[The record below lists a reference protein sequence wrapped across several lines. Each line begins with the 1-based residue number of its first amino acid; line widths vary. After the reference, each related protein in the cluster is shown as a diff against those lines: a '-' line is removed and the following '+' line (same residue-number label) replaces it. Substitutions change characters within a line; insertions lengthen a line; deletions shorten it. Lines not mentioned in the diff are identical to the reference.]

1 MTADDFIAKWSKV
14 ELTERSAAQAHFLD
28 LCELVGHP
36 KPQEA
41 DPKGESFTFERGA
54 SKQSGGD
61 GWADVWK
68 KDFFGWEYKGRHK
81 DLDAAYDQLLEYRA
95 DLNNPPLLVVCDMD
109 IIRIRTNFNNAPTR
123 TYELTLETL
132 ARKRSLEILD
142 AVFFA
147 PDKLRPG
154 VTSEAITEYASGHF
168 AEIAESMRK
177 RGLEPQAVA
186 HFLVR
191 VVFCLFAEDVG
202 LLERGLFNRLV
213 MRVGHDPKKFAR
225 HVGDLFSA
233 MATGGDFLLEPIRH
247 FNGSLFDGTPV
258 LELTVAEITA
268 IGAVSR
274 EDWSAVD
281 VSISG
286 TLFERGLNPAK
297 RSQLGSHYTSR
308 AHIET
313 IVDPVV
319 LAPLRQEWA
328 AVRAK
333 AEPLLSVSRR
343 LSRTQGEKLVIA
355 FLERL
360 KTVRVLD
367 PAGGSGNFLYVT
379 LQKLL
384 ELEREVNHCLRDHG
398 FTPQFPQVN
407 PLQLHCL
414 EIDPYAHDLSQTV
427 VWIGYIQWLRAN
439 GYGFP
444 AEPILKRMSANFQCA
459 DALFTDWPETDFI
472 VSNPPFLGGKL
483 LRRELGDACVDALFE
498 KFGGRVRPEA
508 DLCCYWFEKARQ
520 HVEIGKCKRAGLL
533 ATQGIRGGANRE
545 VLKRIKETGD
555 IFFAES
561 DLAWILAGANV
572 HVSMIG
578 FDDGS
583 EAKRILDG
591 REVKEISPQ
600 LTATVQIHTARI
612 LVANCGTSF
621 MGITPAGP
629 FDVPSEAALEWLVA
643 PNPLGKP
650 SSDVL
655 RPYYNGND
663 LTKRARN
670 AWTIDFGLDM
680 LVEEAAR
687 YAAPFGYVESR
698 VKPLR
703 ERNRRAA
710 YARDWW
716 IYAESRPAMREA
728 FALHTR
734 FLATCM
740 VAKHRMFTWLDTVAL
755 PANVVIVFGRSDD
768 FFFGVLQSR
777 LHQSWSLHQ
786 GTRLETRPR
795 YTPTTCFET
804 FPFPFPDDLQPPK
817 PAPVKPPPKA
827 KKPPEPDRFYAE
839 NLAAKNY
846 FMGKEEPPPYGSPS
860 ALGTP
865 QSALDHRAAI
875 AAAAKHLNEER
886 EAWLNPPEWTE
897 TRTLEFP
904 GSSSGPWA
912 RYVDLKTVD
921 AVTGV
926 GTVRYPRLEPRDA
939 DCATKLKKRTLTN
952 LYNERPAWL
961 DLAHKKLDAAV
972 TAAYGWPAD
981 LSDEQILERLLALNL
996 ERAEEEAKAAKVT

>member
-1 MTADDFIAKWSKV
+1 MTAEEFIAKWGKV

-41 DPKGESFTFERGA
+41 DPKGEWFTFERGA
-54 SKQSGGD
+54 SKQGGGD

-68 KDFFGWEYKGRHK
+68 KDFFGWEYKGRHR

-123 TYELTLETL
+123 THQISLTTL
-132 ARKRSLEILD
+132 GQPRSLEILD

-154 VTSEAITEYASGHF
+154 VTSEAITQKASGHF

-177 RGLEPQAVA
+177 RGLAPQAVA

-202 LLERGLFNRLV
+202 LLERGLFTRLV
-213 MRVGHDPKKFAR
+213 KRVGGDPKKFAR

-258 LELTVAEITA
+258 LELTAAEIDTIGTA
-268 IGAVSR
+268 AV

-313 IVDPVV
+313 IVEPVI
-319 LAPLRQEWA
+319 LAPLRREWA

-333 AEPLLSVSRR
+333 AEPLLAVSRK
-343 LSRTQGEKLVIA
+343 LSRSQGEKLVVA

-360 KTVRVLD
+360 KAVRVLD

-384 ELEREVNHCLRDHG
+384 ELEKEVNHCLREHG

-414 EIDPYAHDLSQTV
+414 EIDPYAHDLAQTV

-444 AEPILKRMSANFQCA
+444 AEPILKRMGANFRCA
-459 DALFTDWPETDFI
+459 DALFTDWPEVDFI
-472 VSNPPFLGGKL
+472 VGNPPFLGDKL
-483 LRRELGDACVDALFE
+483 MRGELGDAYVEHLRRTYSNRIP
-498 KFGGRVRPEA
+498 GQS
-508 DLCCYWFEKARQ
+508 DLCCYWFEKAREQ
-520 HVEIGKCKRAGLL
+520 IEHSKCKRAGLL

-545 VLKRIKETGD
+545 VLKRIKDTGD

-561 DLAWILAGANV
+561 DLPWVLDGANV
-572 HVSMIG
+572 HVSMVG
-578 FDDGS
+578 FDDS
-583 EAKRILDG
+583 TQAEKTLDG
-591 REVKEISPQ
+591 AKVSEIQPN
-600 LTATVQIHTARI
+600 LTAASKLTGAAVLAGNALIGFI
-612 LVANCGTSF
+612 GVAQK
-621 MGITPAGP
+621 AP
-629 FDVPSEAALEWLVA
+629 FDLSDEEAQAMLPERN
-643 PNPLGKP
+643 PNDRPN
-650 SSDVL
+650 SDVL
-655 RPYYNGND
+655 RIVRNAEDITRRP
-663 LTKRARN
+663 RN
-670 AWTIDFGLDM
+670 AWNVDFGLDRT
-680 LVEEAAR
+680 LENSAR
-687 YAAPFGYVESR
+687 YERPFEHVQK
-698 VKPLR
+698 VVHPLR
-703 ERNRRAA
+703 VHHREARQTRYWWLFARPCPDMRAGLTGLVRYLA
-710 YARDWW
+710 TPRVSKHRVFAWLTPELLCDSAVVAFARD
-716 IYAESRPAMREA
+716 
-728 FALHTR
+728 
-734 FLATCM
+734 
-740 VAKHRMFTWLDTVAL
+740 
-755 PANVVIVFGRSDD
+755 DD
-768 FFFGVLQSR
+768 YFFGVLQSR
-777 LHQSWSLHQ
+777 AHEIWALKL

-804 FPFPFPDDLQPPK
+804 FPFPFPDDLEPPTPK
-817 PAPVKPPPKA
+817 PT
-827 KKPPEPDRFYAE
+827 PEPPLPVPNPVEAE
-839 NLAAKNY
+839 MLAAKY
-846 FMGKEEPPPYGSPS
+846 YSAKETPPPYQRAP
-860 ALGTP
+860 ATP
-865 QSALDHRAAI
+865 EEHRAVI
-875 AAAAKHLNEER
+875 AAAAKELNELRER
-886 EAWLNPPEWTE
+886 WLNPPEWTE

-904 GSSSGPWA
+904 GSRSGPWS

-939 DCATKLKKRTLTN
+939 DCAAKLKKRTLTN

-961 DLAHKKLDAAV
+961 NLAHKKLDAAV
-972 TAAYGWPAD
+972 AAAYGWPAD
-981 LSDEQILERLLALNL
+981 LTDEQLLERLLALNL
-996 ERAEEEAKAAKVT
+996 ERAEEEAKAAKVK